1 MTVKQEKNVEFSLMT
16 YLIAITLLT
25 MTPGADT
32 MMVLRNTL
40 RGGARDGWV
49 SSVGICLGLFVHATL
64 SAVGISTVLLYSATA
79 FMVLKTLGAC
89 YLVWLGISSLKAF
102 WKARY
107 LDDTPVAQQS
117 EFRFFRSLQ
126 EGFLSNVLNPK
137 AIIFYMAFLPQFIT
151 PEGSALLQS
160 LFLASLH
167 FVVAILWQGL
177 LIYTICSANRLMMSP
192 KVRQKLDLFSG
203 LVMLFLGLRLFLEK
217 R

>member
-1 MTVKQEKNVEFSLMT
+1 MEFSLTT
-16 YLIAITLLT
+16 YLVAITLLT

-40 RGGARDGWV
+40 RGGASDGWV

-64 SAVGISTVLLYSATA
+64 SAIGISAVLLYSATA
-79 FMVLKTLGAC
+79 FTLLKTIGAC
-89 YLVWLGISSLKAF
+89 YLMWLGFSSLKSF
-102 WKARY
+102 WNARY
-107 LDDTPVAQQS
+107 LDETHVQKQAD
-117 EFRFFRSLQ
+117 FHFFKSLQ

-137 AIIFYMAFLPQFIT
+137 AVIFYMAFLPQFIS

-167 FVVAILWQGL
+167 FMVAILWQGL
-177 LIYTICSANRLMMSP
+177 LIYMICTANHLMMSP

-203 LVMLFLGLRLFLEK
+203 LVMLFLGVRLFLEK

>member
-1 MTVKQEKNVEFSLMT
+1 MEFSLMT

-49 SSVGICLGLFVHATL
+49 SSIGICLGLFVHATL
-64 SAVGISTVLLYSATA
+64 SAVGISAVLLYSATA
-79 FMVLKTLGAC
+79 FTVLKTLGAC
-89 YLVWLGISSLKAF
+89 YLMWLGISSLKAF
-102 WKARY
+102 YSARY
-107 LDDTPVAQQS
+107 LDETTATHQS
-117 EFRFFRSLQ
+117 KFRFFRSLR

-137 AIIFYMAFLPQFIT
+137 AVIFYMAFLPQFIS
-151 PEGSALLQS
+151 PEQSALLQS
-160 LFLASLH
+160 LYLASLH
-167 FVVAILWQGL
+167 FIVAILWQGL

>member
-1 MTVKQEKNVEFSLMT
+1 MEFPLMT

-40 RGGARDGWV
+40 RGGVKDGWV

-64 SAVGISTVLLYSATA
+64 SAIGISAILLYSATA
-79 FMVLKTLGAC
+79 FTLLKTIGAC
-89 YLVWLGISSLKAF
+89 YLIWLGFSSLKAF
-102 WKARY
+102 WNARY
-107 LDDTPVAQQS
+107 VNDEASTSQS
-117 EFRFFRSLQ
+117 SFRFFRSMQ

-137 AIIFYMAFLPQFIT
+137 AVIFYMAFLPQFIT

-167 FVVAILWQGL
+167 FIVAIVWQGL
-177 LIYTICSANRLMMSP
+177 LIYMICSANRLMMSP

-203 LVMLFLGLRLFLEK
+203 VVMLLLGLRLFLEK